1 MIFRSCARGISSPS
15 SHACSRVALT
25 PSRAQSKRAPPQM
38 ARARFTAS
46 RAGSFSF
53 TLHKIGRGEAK
64 FAMPFA
70 WPRALSVSSPTS
82 VPVQRLAHRGLRIC
96 HHCKGRR
103 RAPVKALAYSCGVL
117 GYFVPPLDAACRAHR
132 RLAAISLERLD
143 ALFCD
148 ELVAERN
155 QEIAVHDR
163 RAAGAAEQPAGH
175 LERQVGTR
183 AAKLRVATVLAAR
196 HQGADIE
203 LESFM
208 RSGRRMALALRIAG
222 GIARLLGAHIADQGR
237 EGAHRHVGTAVAPAK
252 QRSFR
257 YPQQTG
263 QGLRASFELKR
274 TRQRAG
280 KNVVAQWGSLNRD
293 QRGMNEHGGIRC
305 PCTNAALQ
313 PHATFFIAYW
323 CPCLARVQSVSTAT
337 DDRWV
342 VDTATCLPLRSRPQL
357 MAAHAI
363 SQAVASAHSSTVSPM
378 CRSCASS
385 CDVSAPACLACRR
398 YR

>member
-82 VPVQRLAHRGLRIC
+82 VAVERLAHRGLR
-96 HHCKGRR
+96 R
-103 RAPVKALAYSCGVL
+103 VKALAYFVCVL
-117 GYFVPPLDAACRAHR
+117 GYFVPPLEAACRAHR

-143 ALFCD
+143 PLFFD

-208 RSGRRMALALRIAG
+208 RSRRRMALALRIAG

-237 EGAHRHVGTAVAPAK
+237 ESAHRHVGTAVAPAK
-252 QRSFR
+252 QRAFR

-342 VDTATCLPLRSRPQL
+342 VDTATCLLRSRPQL
-357 MAAHAI
+357 MTAHAI
-363 SQAVASAHSSTVSPM
+363 SQAVASAHSSTVRPM